1 MLVEE
6 MITPTRVHHYSDAGM
21 MIRQI
26 ETDILYEDAVDNAPC
41 KYTYEETDTPIPEVE
56 REVEQEQ
63 DIIMENKLK
72 RGFNMSNELIK
83 EIIKSHVYGMSVVEM
98 AQAYGLTEEEISS
111 VLSENADEIAEE
123 RKYRAM
129 LEGGC

>member
-1 MLVEE
+1 
-6 MITPTRVHHYSDAGM
+6 
-21 MIRQI
+21 
-26 ETDILYEDAVDNAPC
+26 
-41 KYTYEETDTPIPEVE
+41 
-56 REVEQEQ
+56 
-63 DIIMENKLK
+63 
-72 RGFNMSNELIK
+72 MSNELIK

-98 AQAYGLTEEEISS
+98 SQAYGLTEEEISS

>member
-1 MLVEE
+1 
-6 MITPTRVHHYSDAGM
+6 
-21 MIRQI
+21 
-26 ETDILYEDAVDNAPC
+26 
-41 KYTYEETDTPIPEVE
+41 
-56 REVEQEQ
+56 
-63 DIIMENKLK
+63 
-72 RGFNMSNELIK
+72 MSNELIK

-129 LEGGC
+129 LEGGSNE

>member
-1 MLVEE
+1 
-6 MITPTRVHHYSDAGM
+6 
-21 MIRQI
+21 
-26 ETDILYEDAVDNAPC
+26 
-41 KYTYEETDTPIPEVE
+41 
-56 REVEQEQ
+56 
-63 DIIMENKLK
+63 
-72 RGFNMSNELIK
+72 MSNELIK

-129 LEGGC
+129 LEGGVNE

>member
-1 MLVEE
+1 
-6 MITPTRVHHYSDAGM
+6 
-21 MIRQI
+21 
-26 ETDILYEDAVDNAPC
+26 
-41 KYTYEETDTPIPEVE
+41 
-56 REVEQEQ
+56 
-63 DIIMENKLK
+63 
-72 RGFNMSNELIK
+72 MSNELIK

-129 LEGGC
+129 LERGTNE